1 MPRTTL
7 KQILLTPGPTPIPE
21 AVALEEAR
29 PILHHR
35 TIEFGKIFDEVLAGL
50 KFVLKT
56 KNDVLLFSS
65 SGTGAMEA
73 AAVNALSP
81 GDEALVCV
89 TGVFGRR
96 WVKIL
101 KAFGVK
107 AIALEAPL
115 GEAASPQRL
124 KATLKKYPRAR
135 AVFATHVDT
144 STGTLNPIQA
154 LGKIVHPTDALF
166 IVDAVS
172 GLLADPL
179 EVDAWN
185 IDCAVG
191 ASQKG
196 LRCAPGVSFVSLSK
210 KYWRASEKSRAP
222 RFYFDLKRIKD
233 CVSRKE
239 TPFTPPVTLLR
250 SLAKSLR
257 MIREEGVENI
267 LRQTAKKARAAR
279 AGLTALGLRLLSKN
293 PTNVLSASWLPKTID
308 GQKLIEWISSE
319 YGISIAGGQEELK
332 GRILRVA
339 HLGAITEMDILSG
352 MAAIERGLQK
362 FGARVKIG
370 RGVSAYLRSL
380 E

>member
-1 MPRTTL
+1 M
-7 KQILLTPGPTPIPE
+7 
-21 AVALEEAR
+21 ALEEAR

-35 TIEFGKIFDEVLAGL
+35 TIEFGKIFDEVLSGL
-50 KFVLKT
+50 RFVLKT

-124 KATLKKYPRAR
+124 KAALKKYPRAR

-172 GLLADPL
+172 GLLADEL
-179 EVDAWN
+179 RVDDWR

-210 KYWRASEKSRAP
+210 KYWRVSEKSRAP

-250 SLAKSLR
+250 SLAKSLQ

-267 LRQTAKKARAAR
+267 LRQTAKKARATR
-279 AGLTALGLRLLSKN
+279 AGLTALGLNLLSKN
-293 PTNVLSASWLPKTID
+293 PTNAASAVSASWLPKTID

-352 MAAIERGLQK
+352 MAAIERSLQK
-362 FGARVKIG
+362 FGARVKTG
-370 RGVSAYLRSL
+370 QGVSAYLRAL
-380 E
+380 